1 MTGAL
6 IKIIH
11 AVMQNQLQD
20 AQALATTS
28 KSELHLLQSQL
39 SPHFLFN
46 TLNNM
51 YGISI
56 TDHQKIPELLLKLS
70 ELLRYSVY
78 ETTETFTPI
87 KEEISYIKNYIE
99 FEKIRIG
106 ERLVLTTEIE
116 DLEKS
121 TIKLAPMLL
130 IVFIEN
136 AFKHAKNTTDEKIYI
151 DIKLSTWGNSI
162 LFSARNSYDK
172 DGQLKNQFDK
182 NNGLG
187 LANVNKRL
195 ELLYPRNH
203 MLNITEGAEYLVEL
217 QLRIK

>member
-1 MTGAL
+1 
-6 IKIIH
+6 
-11 AVMQNQLQD
+11 
-20 AQALATTS
+20 
-28 KSELHLLQSQL
+28 
-39 SPHFLFN
+39 
-46 TLNNM
+46 
-51 YGISI
+51 
-56 TDHQKIPELLLKLS
+56 
-70 ELLRYSVY
+70 
-78 ETTETFTPI
+78 
-87 KEEISYIKNYIE
+87 
-99 FEKIRIG
+99 
-106 ERLVLTTEIE
+106 
-116 DLEKS
+116 
-121 TIKLAPMLL
+121 MLL